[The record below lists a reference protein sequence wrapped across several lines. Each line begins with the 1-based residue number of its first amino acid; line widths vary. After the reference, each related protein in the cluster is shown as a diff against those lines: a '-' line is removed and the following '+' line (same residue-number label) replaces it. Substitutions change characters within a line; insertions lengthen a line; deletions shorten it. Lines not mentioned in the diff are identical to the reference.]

1 VEGEVKL
8 INLKFTQN
16 GRGGLLGWRRGF
28 ELFGK
33 LWCLE
38 HSTVVV
44 GAEKY
49 LTRYLVYAFGG
60 TLRLHKFWRGDSD
73 EASHTHPWNF
83 WTFPLTSYVERIYHK
98 GVHTATNVVPA
109 WHWHRRTCF
118 HEHRVIGPLAQNGKP
133 LDRPFWTI
141 VITGPKINEWGF
153 WVKDNTRQI
162 LTEPGK
168 FVPWREFNS
177 DGE

>member
-1 VEGEVKL
+1 MKL
-8 INLKFTQN
+8 INLKFSTG
-16 GRGGLLGWRRGF
+16 GRGGLLGWRRGV

-44 GAEKY
+44 GTEKY

-60 TLRLHKFWRGDSD
+60 TLRLHKFWRGDND
-73 EASHTHPWNF
+73 KASHTHPWNF
-83 WTFPLTSYVERIYHK
+83 WTFPLRRYAEWQYDK
-98 GVHTATNVVPA
+98 GVCTRLTDVPPFR
-109 WHWHRRTCF
+109 WHRRSCM
-118 HEHRVIGPLAQNGKP
+118 HEHIVACGLKPSEHNPRVLVA
-133 LDRPFWTI
+133 DHRPFYTL

-153 WVKDNTRQI
+153 YPK
-162 LTEPGK
+162 PGK